1 MLAISFVF
9 IDLLMDDPSMYI
21 SNEFHIVMF
30 TTLAIIIVG
39 IVIILKRPWYDNVSP
54 IGMIILGCAFLL
66 CSIYVTTTDVP
77 FIEDCKTLSNISD
90 ISIHGCMSIVL
101 EKSHTGQEILDIYE
115 STNIEKDISQHEI
128 LERNLLP

>member
-1 MLAISFVF
+1 
-9 IDLLMDDPSMYI
+9 MDDPSMYI
-21 SNEFHIVMF
+21 SNGFHIVMF
-30 TTLAIIIVG
+30 TTFAVITVSILAILICQPGNDNISIIAIVG
-39 IVIILKRPWYDNVSP
+39 LICVFIF
-54 IGMIILGCAFLL
+54 CAV
-66 CSIYVTTTDVP
+66 YVPFADVP

-128 LERNLLP
+128 LERNLVP